1 MQRGKFL
8 FSEKC
13 DGEISLT
20 LVADEFSDT
29 PLLRNV
35 FAEYLQ
41 DWLKAFTYGGK
52 DDSVLKWV
60 YNVFSFCIWDTCF
73 MRGME
78 VQLWPGPKGVAG
90 NILNN
95 DTKIKVMPR
104 VVEVM
109 VCTV

>member
-41 DWLKAFTYGGK
+41 D
-52 DDSVLKWV
+52 
-60 YNVFSFCIWDTCF
+60 
-73 MRGME
+73 
-78 VQLWPGPKGVAG
+78 
-90 NILNN
+90 
-95 DTKIKVMPR
+95 
-104 VVEVM
+104 
-109 VCTV
+109 